1 MSHTGT
7 TDAPTE
13 PSNPTTTS
21 TSTTMAA
28 ATIPDVENQLITKVD
43 LRPCAPAM
51 NIAEKLDVELDLYVL
66 GCQPCPGEDC
76 LSERKNWFF
85 NDGIAKSFITNNV
98 LESQKIHILSEE
110 TSAAKFTALENL
122 YEVKDSQSA
131 IQIQRRLFS
140 LRAQEGEDIANH
152 LVTLK
157 KTWEQLNRVG
167 DEDFHLTDRQF
178 KTIIALS
185 LPPSW
190 DIITDPYLGR
200 LKPNEVDSKKTMG
213 SQEFIGVLTEKYKTW
228 KLRAEEAKAP
238 S

>member
-1 MSHTGT
+1 M

-51 NIAEKLDVELDLYVL
+51 NIAEKLDGTNWVTWRAQLIDVLKIVELDLYVL
-66 GCQPCPGEDC
+66 GRQPCPGEDR

-110 TSAAKFTALENL
+110 TLAAKFTALENL
-122 YEVKDSQSA
+122 YE
-131 IQIQRRLFS
+131 
-140 LRAQEGEDIANH
+140 
-152 LVTLK
+152 
-157 KTWEQLNRVG
+157 
-167 DEDFHLTDRQF
+167 
-178 KTIIALS
+178 
-185 LPPSW
+185 
-190 DIITDPYLGR
+190 
-200 LKPNEVDSKKTMG
+200 
-213 SQEFIGVLTEKYKTW
+213 
-228 KLRAEEAKAP
+228 
-238 S
+238 